1 MTGGT
6 NPTRT
11 RRDLCVVFEVEPA
24 PESHCPLGS
33 FDGQVEEVRHQL
45 VGDECHTDTT
55 VQTDECACPSDQACT
70 EVVHSTS
77 DVDATCLCT
86 VFGEFKCVPQF
97 VDVVDGRLLVE
108 TYLSDRERLSDL
120 VDSLKESSERLR
132 LRQLKRIDTG
142 EAERSENTVT
152 LDLHEIT
159 EKQREAVAK
168 AVSEGYY
175 STPRETSVDELADD
189 FGISTSA
196 LSQRLKAVESK
207 LATATFAQTSV
218 NE

>member
-1 MTGGT
+1 MTEGT
-6 NPTRT
+6 NPART
-11 RRDLCVVFEVEPA
+11 RRDLCVVFEIEPD
-24 PESHCPLGS
+24 PEGNCPLSG
-33 FDGQVEEVRHQL
+33 FDGQVTEVRHQL

-55 VQTDECACPSDQACT
+55 VQTDECACPTEQERT
-70 EVVHSTS
+70 EVVHATS
-77 DVDATCLCT
+77 DVGARCPCT
-86 VFGEFKCVPQF
+86 VFGEFGCVPQL
-97 VDVVDGRLLVE
+97 VDVVDGRLRVE
-108 TYLSDRERLSDL
+108 TYLSDRERLSEL
-120 VDSLKESSERLR
+120 VDSLKETSERLR

-168 AVSEGYY
+168 AVSDGYY
-175 STPRETSVDELADD
+175 STPRETSVDELAED

-207 LATATFAQTSV
+207 LATATFSQV
-218 NE
+218 KVGD